1 MITFGYDC
9 PHCGKK
15 DVAFEVGGF
24 VQRKVK
30 SVPFDVYSI
39 LATCNYCGHGIVASL
54 GFNEKNPADLIAID
68 AFRKHADWRE
78 KDSLFDLLD
87 FDPEWLPKPPK
98 PEVPAHLPN
107 NIAEQLTGAEQLFL
121 QARGD
126 RLMIAY
132 SGLGFRKTLEFAL
145 KLLDDN
151 TDKNLNW
158 RINALVKNGLLVK
171 SMGDFAHRIRALGN
185 DATHDD
191 ISLDELQELRLFTQL
206 FLQYTFTLPAM
217 IPDIDILP
225 TLKDGDSY

>member
-78 KDSLFDLLD
+78 KDSLLTCLISIPNGCLNRLSLKFLHIYQTILLS
-87 FDPEWLPKPPK
+87 
-98 PEVPAHLPN
+98 N
-107 NIAEQLTGAEQLFL
+107 
-121 QARGD
+121 
-126 RLMIAY
+126 
-132 SGLGFRKTLEFAL
+132 
-145 KLLDDN
+145 
-151 TDKNLNW
+151 
-158 RINALVKNGLLVK
+158 
-171 SMGDFAHRIRALGN
+171 
-185 DATHDD
+185 
-191 ISLDELQELRLFTQL
+191 
-206 FLQYTFTLPAM
+206 
-217 IPDIDILP
+217 
-225 TLKDGDSY
+225 